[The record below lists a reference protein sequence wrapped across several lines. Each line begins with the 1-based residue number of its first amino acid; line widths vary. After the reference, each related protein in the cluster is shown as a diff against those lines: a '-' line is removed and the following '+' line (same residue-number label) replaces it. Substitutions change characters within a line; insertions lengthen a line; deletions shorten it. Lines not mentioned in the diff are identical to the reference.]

1 MLEVAD
7 LAVSYGQVRALH
19 GVSLRVEAGQAV
31 CVIGSNG
38 AGKTTLLRTI
48 SGFLRPAAG
57 TIHFAGRSLAGMPPH
72 EVARLRI
79 AHVPEGRHVF
89 PDQTVDDN
97 LLLGAWSRRGRR
109 APGASTAGAAG
120 SMGLAAA
127 SGAAPTGIEADRQT
141 VFDLFP
147 RLADRRKQLAGTMS
161 GGEQQMLAIG
171 RALMMRPALMMLDE
185 PSMGLAPLLIDEVFR
200 RLLELKQR
208 GLTMLLVE
216 QLAYRALEVADH
228 GFVIENG
235 RIELAGPAAELRQ
248 DPRVRASYLGE
259 SRPS

>member
-1 MLEVAD
+1 MPEAAAMLEVTG
-7 LAVSYGQVRALH
+7 LAVNYGLVRALH

-57 TIHFAGRSLAGMPPH
+57 TIRFDGRPLAGLPPH
-72 EVARLRI
+72 QIARLRI

-97 LLLGAWSRRGRR
+97 LLLGAWSRRGRG
-109 APGASTAGAAG
+109 P
-120 SMGLAAA
+120 
-127 SGAAPTGIEADRQT
+127 SGADVEGDRRA

-147 RLADRRKQLAGTMS
+147 RLADRRRQLAGTMS

-235 RIELAGPAAELRQ
+235 RIELAGPAAELRR

-259 SRPS
+259 SRPR